1 MPVTVV
7 VGAQWGDEGK
17 GKITDLMAAEAAM
30 VIRYQG
36 GTNAGHTVKVGDE
49 LFKLHL
55 IPSGIL
61 YPHVTCVMAD
71 GTLIDPAAL
80 VEEVR
85 GLQQR
90 GVDCGNLVVSGN
102 AHVIM
107 PYHVVLDGLIE
118 EGGSKGIGTTRR
130 GIGPA
135 YADKTA
141 RVPRGIRMW
150 DLLDESKLRER
161 VTDQLEIKNKVLRC
175 VYGHEGMN
183 VEEVMGGLTEA
194 ARVLRPF
201 IADIRPLVRQALA
214 ADAEVVLEGA
224 QGTYLDLDYGSYPHV
239 TSSHPVSGGGC
250 IGTGVPPTA
259 ISRVVMVAKA
269 YTTRVGGGPF
279 PTELEDKVGQQMRER
294 GGEYGTTTG
303 RPRRCG
309 WFDAVLVRGAAAV
322 NGATEMAITKL
333 DVLDGIDRV
342 RICVGYRLGGEV
354 LEYPPGNMDWLG
366 DVEPVYEEL
375 PGWKQNISDIQRYE
389 ELPEEARAYLE
400 RVERLVGT
408 RVSMVSV
415 GAERE
420 KTITR

>member
-1 MPVTVV
+1 
-7 VGAQWGDEGK
+7 
-17 GKITDLMAAEAAM
+17 
-30 VIRYQG
+30 
-36 GTNAGHTVKVGDE
+36 
-49 LFKLHL
+49 
-55 IPSGIL
+55 
-61 YPHVTCVMAD
+61 
-71 GTLIDPAAL
+71 
-80 VEEVR
+80 
-85 GLQQR
+85 
-90 GVDCGNLVVSGN
+90 
-102 AHVIM
+102 
-107 PYHVVLDGLIE
+107 
-118 EGGSKGIGTTRR
+118 
-130 GIGPA
+130 
-135 YADKTA
+135 
-141 RVPRGIRMW
+141 
-150 DLLDESKLRER
+150 
-161 VTDQLEIKNKVLRC
+161 
-175 VYGHEGMN
+175 
-183 VEEVMGGLTEA
+183 
-194 ARVLRPF
+194 
-201 IADIRPLVRQALA
+201 
-214 ADAEVVLEGA
+214 
-224 QGTYLDLDYGSYPHV
+224 
-239 TSSHPVSGGGC
+239 
-250 IGTGVPPTA
+250 
-259 ISRVVMVAKA
+259 MVAKA